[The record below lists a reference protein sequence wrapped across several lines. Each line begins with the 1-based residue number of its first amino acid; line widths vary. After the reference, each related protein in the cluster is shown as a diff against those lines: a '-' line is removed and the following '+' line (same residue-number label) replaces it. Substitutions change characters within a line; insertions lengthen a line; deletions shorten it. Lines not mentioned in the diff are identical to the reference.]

1 MELHAASGTQK
12 CAFETGD
19 RVRSSLA
26 ISSDGST
33 VFVGSND
40 MNLYAFDAANGTQKW
55 GFQTGSH
62 VRSSPAI
69 SSDGTT
75 VFVGSLDGKLYAV
88 HAASGTQKWAFVT
101 GYGVY
106 SSPALSSDGT
116 TVFVGSADKNLY
128 AVHAANRTQKW
139 AFVTGASVY
148 YSSPAISSD
157 GATVFVG
164 SRDKNLYAIDAASG
178 VMDSGDV
185 LTTSDACV
193 NETRT
198 MKEII
203 SGGREA
209 SGGFFQGGLGRMAQ
223 GDWKTYGCWRKHACL
238 DSLNAAGIDTT
249 GDAICYKFN
258 SDQHSWLFLPPQPHP
273 PLFPPESSQP

>member
-1 MELHAASGTQK
+1 
-12 CAFETGD
+12 
-19 RVRSSLA
+19 
-26 ISSDGST
+26 
-33 VFVGSND
+33 
-40 MNLYAFDAANGTQKW
+40 
-55 GFQTGSH
+55 

-69 SSDGTT
+69 SSDGAT
-75 VFVGSLDGKLYAV
+75 VFVGSYDKKLYAIDAANGTLKWAFETGGNVRSSPAISSDGATVFVGSFDGKLYAID
-88 HAASGTQKWAFVT
+88 AASGTEKWAFET
-101 GYGVY
+101 GGEV
-106 SSPALSSDGT
+106 
-116 TVFVGSADKNLY
+116 
-128 AVHAANRTQKW
+128 
-139 AFVTGASVY
+139 

-164 SRDKNLYAIDAASG
+164 SEDNKLYAIDAADGTEKWAFVTGGYVDSSPALSSDGSTVFVGSYDGKLYAIHAANG

-209 SGGFFQGGLGRMAQ
+209 SGGFFQGGLGGMAQ
-223 GDWKTYGCWRKHACL
+223 GDWETYGCWRKHACL
-238 DSLNAAGIDTT
+238 DALNAAGIDTT

-258 SDQHSWLFLPPQPHP
+258 SAQHSWLLWGLQ
-273 PLFPPESSQP
+273 SSLNLQCSSD